1 MGFPDGSD
9 GKESV
14 CSVGNLGSVP
24 GTGRSPGDG
33 DSNPLQYPCLENF
46 MDGGAWKAPVRVGH
60 DWVTS
65 LSLSKQKWSVLT
77 FKYFKICTCILEIRN
92 LNFHE

>member
-9 GKESV
+9 GKEFV

-46 MDGGAWKAPVRVGH
+46 MDGGAWWAAVHGGVKNWAL
-60 DWVTS
+60 
-65 LSLSKQKWSVLT
+65 LSD
-77 FKYFKICTCILEIRN
+77 
-92 LNFHE
+92 